1 LKKFVYILIFII
13 GLNFTSFA
21 QNKTA
26 GPDPAGKLIKFYP
39 NPATTYIN
47 FDFQRGY
54 DKSFTL
60 EIYNFMGKKVYELQ
74 NVLPRTNLSLTEFY
88 RGLYSYKLFDKNEK
102 VVESG
107 RFLVIK

>member
-1 LKKFVYILIFII
+1 MKKFVYILIFII

-26 GPDPAGKLIKFYP
+26 GPDPAAKLIKFYP

-74 NVLPRTNLSLTEFY
+74 NVLPRTNVSLTEFY
-88 RGLYSYKLFDKNEK
+88 RGLYSYKLFDKNAK